1 VSSATTAAAFLIALT
16 GAISGPLSAIGGE
29 IADQFADKPRLIQ
42 VQDRLELRS
51 YNPYAGLQFEAP
63 LYGPPQRGVEFTRP
77 EVIMPSRKSPIF
89 HQGTPDPYTAQWY
102 AYCSGKYVTFEPRTG
117 LYTTFSGR
125 KRLCR

>member
-1 VSSATTAAAFLIALT
+1 VSSATIAATFFIALM
-16 GAISGPLSAIGGE
+16 GAISGPLPAISGAT
-29 IADQFADKPRLIQ
+29 ADQFADKAPLIR

-51 YNPYAGLQFEAP
+51 YNPYAGLQFEEP
-63 LYGPPQRGVEFTRP
+63 LYGPPQRGVESTRP

-102 AYCSGKYVTFEPRTG
+102 AYCSGKYVSFEPRTG
-117 LYTTFSGR
+117 LYTSFSGR

>member
-1 VSSATTAAAFLIALT
+1 VTSTTRAATFLIALA
-16 GAISGPLSAIGGE
+16 GASGPLPATSEA
-29 IADQFADKPRLIQ
+29 IADQFADKPPPIQ

-51 YNPYAGLQFEAP
+51 YNPYAGLQFETP
-63 LYGPPQRGVEFTRP
+63 LYGPPQRGVGPTRP

-102 AYCSGKYVTFEPRTG
+102 AYCSGRYLTFEPRSG

>member
-1 VSSATTAAAFLIALT
+1 MSSATTAASFLIALM
-16 GAISGPLSAIGGE
+16 GAISGPLPAISGAFAG
-29 IADQFADKPRLIQ
+29 QFSDKPRLIQ

-51 YNPYAGLQFEAP
+51 YNPYAGLQFETP
-63 LYGPPQRGVEFTRP
+63 LYGPPQRGVESTRP

-102 AYCSGKYVTFEPRTG
+102 AYCSGKYVSFEPRTG
-117 LYTTFSGR
+117 LYTSFSGQ

>member
-1 VSSATTAAAFLIALT
+1 VTSTTRVAIFLIALI
-16 GAISGPLSAIGGE
+16 GGVSGPLPAISGA
-29 IADQFADKPRLIQ
+29 IADAFSDRPPLIR

-51 YNPYAGLQFEAP
+51 YNPYAGLQFETP
-63 LYGPPQRGVEFTRP
+63 LYGPPQRGVGPTRP

-102 AYCSGKYVTFEPRTG
+102 AYCSGRYLTFEPRTG

>member
-1 VSSATTAAAFLIALT
+1 LLIALIGGIGGPLPGIG
-16 GAISGPLSAIGGE
+16 GAI
-29 IADQFADKPRLIQ
+29 ADHFSDRPPLIQ

-51 YNPYAGLQFEAP
+51 YNPYAGLQFETP
-63 LYGPPQRGVEFTRP
+63 LYGPPQRGVGSTRP

-102 AYCSGKYVTFEPRTG
+102 AYCSGKYVSFEPRTG